1 MRDVSRLRYLPL
13 LAVPLLV
20 AACADTSSKTVALM
34 CGSKQIEVTFSFSDG
49 AAKAVEMR
57 YPLANGTSA
66 VATFSGDPG
75 APTIVWLVTEEA
87 FLGGARPRMLTHF
100 QGAQIASLPKTS
112 LIFDDGRACFEAR

>member
-49 AAKAVEMR
+49 AAKPVEMR
-57 YPLANGTSA
+57 FPLADGTPA

-75 APTIVWLVTEEA
+75 APTIMWPMAEEV
-87 FLGGARPRMLTHF
+87 FLSGSRPRSVTVYTNGQFGSISGVSVL
-100 QGAQIASLPKTS
+100 
-112 LIFDDGRACFEAR
+112 FDDGRACVERR